1 MIWED
6 DRSINHFERLRGKE
20 SVIWNHV
27 ITQVQFQP
35 LPVIHCPTL
44 ERTTNRF
51 GPLVPKLYNCYH
63 YSSCF
68 RRMSQRV
75 RK

>member
-1 MIWED
+1 MEACVIWED

-35 LPVIHCPTL
+35 LPVIHCLTL
-44 ERTTNRF
+44 ERTSNRF
-51 GPLVPKLYNCYH
+51 FLGT
-63 YSSCF
+63 
-68 RRMSQRV
+68 
-75 RK
+75 